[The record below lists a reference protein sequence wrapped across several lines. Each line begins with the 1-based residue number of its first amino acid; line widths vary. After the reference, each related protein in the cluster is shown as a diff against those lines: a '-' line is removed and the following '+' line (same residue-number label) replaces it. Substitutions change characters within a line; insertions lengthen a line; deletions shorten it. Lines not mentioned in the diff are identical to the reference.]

1 MADQTS
7 NVQEAGAKASH
18 AENAADFV
26 DMDFDELA
34 DNLDDEIDA
43 QQNSSKDK
51 SEVLAKSREI
61 RRRIEEKL
69 EVRLLRDELGID
81 DLGLD

>member
-7 NVQEAGAKASH
+7 NVQNAGAKTSRADNAS
-18 AENAADFV
+18 DFV

-43 QQNSSKDK
+43 QQSSSKDK
-51 SEVLAKSREI
+51 SEMLAKSREI

-81 DLGLD
+81 DLDFE

>member
-7 NVQEAGAKASH
+7 NVQNAGAKTGRADNAS
-18 AENAADFV
+18 DFV

-43 QQNSSKDK
+43 QQSSSKDK
-51 SEVLAKSREI
+51 SEMLAKSREI

-81 DLGLD
+81 DLDFE